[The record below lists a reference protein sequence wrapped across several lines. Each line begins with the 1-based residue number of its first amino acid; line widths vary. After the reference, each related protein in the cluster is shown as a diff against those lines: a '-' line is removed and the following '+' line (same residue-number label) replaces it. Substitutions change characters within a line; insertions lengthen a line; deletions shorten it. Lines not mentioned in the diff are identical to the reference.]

1 MDRMDETEVI
11 EVEYNEEVGFS
22 YQRDEKS
29 FEDKNAEIADTILRN
44 ETIETTKNRL
54 KVLKD
59 QGNDTRGV
67 FKSFFYFFSVNQTPN
82 CPEFVEWYI
91 SNYSETEGVIMDRL
105 KSKILCLIYAPII
118 RKSLAVPHEFVQLSQ
133 EYKEDIII

>member
-11 EVEYNEEVGFS
+11 KVAYNEEVGVS

-29 FEDKNAEIADTILRN
+29 FEDKNGEIVDTILRN

-54 KVLKD
+54 KVLND
-59 QGNDTRGV
+59 QGNNTRGV

-82 CPEFVEWYI
+82 CPESVEWCV
-91 SNYSETEGVIMDRL
+91 SNYFETEGVIMDRL
-105 KSKILCLIYAPII
+105 KSKILFPIDSPTI
-118 RKSLAVPHEFVQLSQ
+118 RKALVVLHEFVQLSQ
-133 EYKEDIII
+133 EYK

>member
-11 EVEYNEEVGFS
+11 EVEDNEEVGVS
-22 YQRDEKS
+22 YKKDEKS

-54 KVLKD
+54 KVFKD

-67 FKSFFYFFSVNQTPN
+67 FKSFF
-82 CPEFVEWYI
+82 
-91 SNYSETEGVIMDRL
+91 
-105 KSKILCLIYAPII
+105 
-118 RKSLAVPHEFVQLSQ
+118 
-133 EYKEDIII
+133 